1 MKIFTQ
7 LQESIK
13 NLVKNNKFIVE
24 NNNVEKQS
32 QMKKSQPPPSQEV
45 KQSFVEKYLK
55 ISDFLEYILENKE
68 IFLET

>member
-1 MKIFTQ
+1 MKVFSQ

-24 NNNVEKQS
+24 NNAEKTAAA
-32 QMKKSQPPPSQEV
+32 KPVQPPPQEAR
-45 KQSFVEKYLK
+45 KTTFVEKYLK

-68 IFLET
+68 IFLE

>member
-24 NNNVEKQS
+24 NNVEQQSEKQNKTTPQPAAVES
-32 QMKKSQPPPSQEV
+32 SKKPTL
-45 KQSFVEKYLK
+45 VEKYLK
-55 ISDFLEYILENKE
+55 ISDFLEYILEN
-68 IFLET
+68 